1 MKPLPF
7 RASCAA
13 LLALGA
19 TLLAPAAQA
28 QIVDATDRGWHSQ
41 SGIHVASNLNYLV
54 GFSRT
59 FVEVHRNWYVFG
71 IPALGA
77 GETFATATLRVFNP
91 TVNMGGFD
99 GYQSP
104 NLTEDYTLYDYTGA
118 ITTLRA
124 NRTNG
129 GATGQNIF
137 SDLGTG
143 QTYGNRTFSNSDNGT
158 FSLISLNAAALTAL
172 NASAGS
178 LFALGGAVT
187 TLSGQTA
194 AEEAIFEST
203 FAPDVPLSSTQLIL
217 TSQQG
222 VAVPEASSF
231 ALYIGA
237 IVFGWGGQL
246 CCRIRRLS
254 RPE

>member
-13 LLALGA
+13 LLALALGLSA

-28 QIVDATDRGWHSQ
+28 QIVDATDRGWHTQ

-54 GFSRT
+54 GFSRGLG
-59 FVEVHRNWYVFG
+59 EVHRNWYVFD
-71 IPALGA
+71 IPTLAT

-91 TVNMGGFD
+91 TVDAGGFD

-104 NLTEDYTLYDYTGA
+104 NPTEEYTLYDYTGA

-124 NRTNG
+124 NRAG
-129 GATGQNIF
+129 GGLTGQSIF

-143 QTYGNRTFSNSDNGT
+143 QTYGSRTFSNSDNGT
-158 FSLISLNAAALTAL
+158 FSLISLNAAALTAI
-172 NASAGS
+172 NASAGTF
-178 LFALGGAVT
+178 FALGGAVT

-217 TSQQG
+217 TRQQASVAPEPSALALLAPVLPLAG
-222 VAVPEASSF
+222 VV
-231 ALYIGA
+231 
-237 IVFGWGGQL
+237 
-246 CCRIRRLS
+246 IRKR
-254 RPE
+254 RKA